1 MRQDWKLEGRS
12 SSGGSVV
19 VHQPYLLDVDEVT
32 DRLTRFQSAYP
43 EKVSLIDSQRW
54 RYRRTGNS
62 ARPLVMLPGVQGG
75 GAVFFDVALALGDK
89 LDLIAVTAPP
99 IVDAA
104 AMADAQAEFLL
115 SLAIQKVDLFG
126 SSLGGY
132 LAQVFCI
139 RHPDM
144 VGQMFLANTFTDP
157 RPFLAKA
164 PSSNTVAAQA
174 AEEVVASN
182 LAPVLTIHPTDEGQ
196 VAMQAVMRALVGPV
210 QTADEYKARLI
221 TLLES
226 RPIERMPVS
235 NDRVILIDDDADPS
249 ILPEMRA
256 LIRGRYGT
264 AWHYMIAGGGHLPA
278 IQRPLGVVSVLL
290 ERLGSV

>member
-1 MRQDWKLEGRS
+1 MRGGWEINGRS
-12 SSGGSVV
+12 SGGRNVALY
-19 VHQPYLLDVDEVT
+19 QPYLLNVDKVS
-32 DRLTRFQSAYP
+32 DRLTRFQSTYQ
-43 EKVSLIDSQRW
+43 EKVSLIDGQRW

-75 GAVFFDVALALGDK
+75 GAVFFDVALALGNK

-104 AMADAQAEFLL
+104 AMADAQAKFLL
-115 SLAIQKVDLFG
+115 ALAIQKVDLFG

-182 LAPVLTIHPTDEGQ
+182 LAPVLAIYPTDEGQ
-196 VAMQAVMRALVGPV
+196 VAIQTVMRALVGLV

-226 RPIERMPVS
+226 RPIDRMPVS
-235 NDRVILIDDDADPS
+235 DDRVVLIDDDADPS

-256 LIRGRYGT
+256 LIRGRYGS
-264 AWHYMIAGGGHLPA
+264 AWHYMIGEGGHLPA

-290 ERLGSV
+290 ERLGRD

>member
-1 MRQDWKLEGRS
+1 VRGGWEIKGRCS
-12 SSGGSVV
+12 AGHSVAV
-19 VHQPYLLDVDEVT
+19 YQPYLLDVDEVAG
-32 DRLTRFQSAYP
+32 RLTRFQSIYQ
-43 EKVSLIDSQRW
+43 EKVSLIDGQRW

-62 ARPLVMLPGVQGG
+62 ARPLVMLPGIQGG

-89 LDLIAVTAPP
+89 LDLITVTAPP

-115 SLAIQKVDLFG
+115 ALRIQKIDLFG

-132 LAQVFCI
+132 LAQVFGI
-139 RHPDM
+139 RHPDI
-144 VGQMFLANTFTDP
+144 VGQMFLANTFADP

-164 PSSNTVAAQA
+164 PFADTVAAQPA
-174 AEEVVASN
+174 AEVMASN
-182 LAPVLTIHPTDEGQ
+182 IAPILTAHATDAGQ
-196 VAMQAVMRALVGPV
+196 VAMQTVISSLVGPV
-210 QTADEYKARLI
+210 QTADEYKARLM

-226 RPIERMPVS
+226 RPIDRMPVS
-235 NDRVILIDDDADPS
+235 DDRIVLIDDDADPS

-256 LIRGRYGT
+256 QIRGRYGS

-278 IQRPLGVVSVLL
+278 IQRPNCVVSVLL
-290 ERLGSV
+290 DHLGRA

>member
-1 MRQDWKLEGRS
+1 MRGGWEINGRS
-12 SSGGSVV
+12 SGGRNVALY
-19 VHQPYLLDVDEVT
+19 QPYLLNVDKVS
-32 DRLTRFQSAYP
+32 DRLTRFQSTYQ
-43 EKVSLIDSQRW
+43 EKVSLIDGQRW

-75 GAVFFDVALALGDK
+75 GAVFFDVALALGNK

-104 AMADAQAEFLL
+104 AMADAQAKFLL
-115 SLAIQKVDLFG
+115 ALAIQKVDLFG

-182 LAPVLTIHPTDEGQ
+182 LAPVLTIYPTDEGQ
-196 VAMQAVMRALVGPV
+196 VAIQTVMRALVGLV

-226 RPIERMPVS
+226 RPIDRMPVS
-235 NDRVILIDDDADPS
+235 DDRVVLIDDDADPS

-256 LIRGRYGT
+256 LIRGRYGS
-264 AWHYMIAGGGHLPA
+264 AWHYMIGEGGHLPA

-290 ERLGSV
+290 ERLGRD

>member
-1 MRQDWKLEGRS
+1 MRGGWEIKGRS
-12 SSGGSVV
+12 SGERSVAV
-19 VHQPYLLDVDEVT
+19 YQPYLLNVDKVA
-32 DRLTRFQSAYP
+32 DRLTRFQSTYQ

-62 ARPLVMLPGVQGG
+62 ARPLVMLPGIQGG
-75 GAVFFDVALALGDK
+75 GAAFFDVALALGDK
-89 LDLIAVTAPP
+89 LDLITVTAPP

-115 SLAIQKVDLFG
+115 ALAIQKIDLFG

-132 LAQVFCI
+132 LVQVFCI
-139 RHPDM
+139 RNPDI

-182 LAPVLTIHPTDEGQ
+182 LAPVLTIHPTDAGQ
-196 VAMQAVMRALVGPV
+196 VAMQTVMRALVGPV

-226 RPIERMPVS
+226 KPIDRMPLS
-235 NDRVILIDDDADPS
+235 DDRVVLIDDDADPS
-249 ILPEMRA
+249 VLPEMRA
-256 LIRGRYGT
+256 LMRGRYGS

-278 IQRPLGVVSVLL
+278 IQRPLSVVSVLL
-290 ERLGSV
+290 DRLGRD